1 MSICSTVRFK
11 KKKKQKKKKHGYL
24 NCYHHHSTGSHG
36 KSWARTVERT
46 KSVHRND
53 DNVVGYTDADSAMQE
68 HHHAILGCAFLIDR
82 GTISWSSKK
91 QELEMLSTT
100 EVEYAAVMPLKKLYV
115 LASQFI
121 ARVTARVY
129 GSYAILL

>member
-1 MSICSTVRFK
+1 
-11 KKKKQKKKKHGYL
+11 
-24 NCYHHHSTGSHG
+24 
-36 KSWARTVERT
+36 
-46 KSVHRND
+46 
-53 DNVVGYTDADSAMQE
+53 MQE

-91 QELEMLSTT
+91 QELVTLSTT